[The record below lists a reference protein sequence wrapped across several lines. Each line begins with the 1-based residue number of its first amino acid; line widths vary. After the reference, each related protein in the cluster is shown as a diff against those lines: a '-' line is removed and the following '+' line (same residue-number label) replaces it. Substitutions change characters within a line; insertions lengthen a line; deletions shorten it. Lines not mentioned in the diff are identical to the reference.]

1 MAKRKPKPK
10 PQPKPAVAA
19 ILGLAEDAFIA
30 LETAQTWHSAIEYLK
45 AKIASNRK
53 MAAAQ
58 EAKANRR
65 LKRAAHLVRALP
77 PDELADL
84 LSRAPAWFRTI
95 LVQTI

>member
-65 LKRAAHLVRALP
+65 LSQPQYPRKYANDETDWENHQSKRGHDGNSA
-77 PDELADL
+77 
-84 LSRAPAWFRTI
+84 
-95 LVQTI
+95 